1 MISLIFF
8 SYYETTVSSYEIAVS
23 SYENVSWCGES
34 NSTCTY
40 VPFTLIVLEI
50 SPFILRTLAGPMIEV
65 RMSQKII
72 QSLRHF
78 SHPMRFFF
86 HPMKFLFYPMSFYEM
101 SMGSEKV

>member
-1 MISLIFF
+1 M
-8 SYYETTVSSYEIAVS
+8 
-23 SYENVSWCGES
+23 SWCGES
-34 NSTCTY
+34 NFTCTN

-72 QSLRHF
+72 QSLRHL
-78 SHPMRFFF
+78 S